1 MRSNLHSSRI
11 ANHAQRLRPVSC
23 LLFCLLVQ
31 ACGVAIPEEE
41 ILEHTSSADLQVD
54 PRAFA
59 DDAAVQSDLQLTMA
73 RIAPFSSQ
81 SAQGLDPRLLL
92 GLADCNCAQEKF
104 ASKYMAQLV
113 TRGGPMPQLLMPM
126 VREGVAA
133 DPKVQRLLQMPPA
146 YRSVLDGLV
155 SVDNVI
161 KKQVKATVAG
171 KVSAA
176 LTGGSTIADRYDFRF
191 DGFAGAG
198 LGPLTA
204 PQTFSIG
211 DQATRWNYI
220 LGMDAMWSGKP
231 ALDGV
236 DHGLQLLNTAL
247 VLSEWSY
254 LYGLDVASKDGTP
267 YGGLTF
273 QTDKNSPSNLYG
285 LAMAPFDPR
294 KDTAGMRF
302 VTGAYTI
309 GYPAVDSLEMATEV
323 QETWRRAAGT
333 VTLDEQ
339 ALVWRAAARAMA
351 RLRPAARTT
360 TAGLYA
366 KGTGIFPADAHTA
379 SLLFMPGMDL
389 LLDGPFFSTAA
400 QSVRD
405 EANFARRDDG
415 TFDPGGY
422 PDIAKPVF
430 NEARVL
436 GLARISSALS
446 EWVGQIASLD
456 DLQIDETTA
465 SRLKVA
471 HKRLRDPVRLAI
483 VVMMREL
490 PTDLGGVG
498 EAGKLSGRTGMSI
511 GAAGEILFH
520 VVRTLTVGLDSAF
533 LRTRAFAMMD
543 HFAVNYLIPVWR
555 DPARRAEMSST
566 DIVWIH
572 NALAVIETVEGSA
585 ERYPWLPKVRS
596 VFAKAIEDWNN
607 RL

>member
-1 MRSNLHSSRI
+1 MLPNLKSHRTVN
-11 ANHAQRLRPVSC
+11 AAQLLGPVCSF
-23 LLFCLLVQ
+23 LFCLFVP
-31 ACGVAIPEEE
+31 ACGVAIPEEKT
-41 ILEHTSSADLQVD
+41 LDHGSSADLELNPD
-54 PRAFA
+54 SFNE
-59 DDAAVQSDLQLTMA
+59 DAGVNSDLQSTLA
-73 RIAPFSSQ
+73 RIAPFSSE
-81 SAQGLDPRLLL
+81 SSEELDRQLVL
-92 GLADCNCAQEKF
+92 GLADCNCSQDKF
-104 ASKYMAQLV
+104 ASKYMAKLV

-191 DGFAGAG
+191 DGFAAAG

-211 DQATRWNYI
+211 DQAARWNYI

-285 LAMAPFDPR
+285 LPMAPFDPR
-294 KDTAGMRF
+294 KDPAGMRF
-302 VTGAYTI
+302 VSGAYTI
-309 GYPAVDSLEMATEV
+309 EYPAVDSLEMATEV
-323 QETWRRAAGT
+323 QESWHRAAGN

-360 TAGLYA
+360 TARLYA
-366 KGTGIFPADAHTA
+366 NGTGIFPADAHTA
-379 SLLFMPGMDL
+379 SLLFLPGMDL

-400 QSVRD
+400 QSVRE
-405 EANFARRDDG
+405 EAMFTRREDG
-415 TFDPGGY
+415 TFDPAGY
-422 PDIAKPVF
+422 PDIVKPVF
-430 NEARVL
+430 NETRVL
-436 GLARISSALS
+436 GLARLCSALS
-446 EWVGQIASLD
+446 EWVGQVSSLD
-456 DLQIDETTA
+456 DLQLDDTTA
-465 SRLKVA
+465 GRLRVA
-471 HKRLRDPVRLAI
+471 HKRLRDPVRLAL

-490 PTDLGGVG
+490 PADLGGIG
-498 EAGKLSGRTGMSI
+498 ETGRLSGHPGMSV
-511 GAAGEILFH
+511 GAAAEVLFH
-520 VVRTLTVGLDSAF
+520 VARTLTVGLDSAF
-533 LRTRAFAMMD
+533 LRTRVFAMMD
-543 HFAVNYLIPVWR
+543 HFGVNYLVPLWR
-555 DPARRAEMSST
+555 DPARRAELSPT
-566 DIVWIH
+566 DIVWVQ
-572 NALAVIETVEGSA
+572 NALAAMETVEGSA